1 MNDEILSKVR
11 RAGSIARDARE
22 LGASLVDDGVFLLKV
37 AEEVED
43 LISKKGA
50 RPAFPVNISINDIAA
65 HYTPKSDDKLKFSR
79 GDVVKVDVGAHVD
92 GYIGD
97 TAMTVEIGTKNWER
111 LIDSSSKAL
120 RMAVETVSDGMKL
133 GNLGGLIE
141 RTIKD
146 SGYRSV
152 VNLTGHGMKQ
162 YNLHAGVTIPN
173 YDDGSMGKIETG
185 MVLAIEPFATN
196 GSGQVGN
203 GRSGNIFRVMN
214 ERPMRDQRALDLFH
228 SIREKFGTL
237 PFAER
242 WCTRLDSNASSLLKT
257 LVRHGLIFSY
267 PILHEMGSGIVSQAE
282 HTVVVHGH
290 KCEITTYREG
300 SFSW

>member
-11 RAGSIARDARE
+11 KAGSIAREARE
-22 LGASLVDDGVFLLKV
+22 LGASLVDDGVSLLHV
-37 AEEVED
+37 TEEVES
-43 LISKKGA
+43 LILSKGGK
-50 RPAFPVNISINDIAA
+50 PAFPVNISINEIAA
-65 HYTPKSDDKLKFSR
+65 HYTPKSNDRLTFSK

-97 TAMTVEIGTKNWER
+97 TAVTVEVGSKNWES
-111 LIDSSSKAL
+111 LIGASSKAL

-146 SGYRSV
+146 SGYKPV

-173 YDDGSMGKIETG
+173 YDDGSMGRVESG

-196 GSGQVGN
+196 GVGQVGN
-203 GRSGNIFRVMN
+203 GKSGNIFRLMK
-214 ERPMRDQRALDLFH
+214 ERPLRDQRALDLFH
-228 SIREKFGTL
+228 YIKEKFGTL

-242 WCTRLDSNASSLLKT
+242 WCEELDPNASSLLKT

-267 PILHEMGSGIVSQAE
+267 PILHERGAGIVSQTE
-282 HTVVVHGH
+282 HTVVIHGS
-290 KCEITTYREG
+290 KCEITT
-300 SFSW
+300 